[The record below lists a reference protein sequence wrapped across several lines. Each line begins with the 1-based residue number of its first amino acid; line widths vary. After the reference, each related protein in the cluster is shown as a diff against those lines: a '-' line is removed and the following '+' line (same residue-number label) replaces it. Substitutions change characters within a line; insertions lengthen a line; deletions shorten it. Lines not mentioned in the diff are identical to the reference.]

1 MSTPPGADVE
11 ALLAPY
17 SEGIA
22 ALFRPLVNLIGTVPE
37 VSGVVRFGWR
47 SVNFRHSRAGL
58 ICAAFPHADRVAL
71 YFENGR
77 LLDDPEG
84 LLEGDLKKGRFLRLY
99 PGQAIPRDAILLLV
113 AEAIAL
119 RA

>member
-1 MSTPPGADVE
+1 MSIPPGVE
-11 ALLAPY
+11 VDALLAPH
-17 SEGIA
+17 SENIA
-22 ALFRPLVNLIGTVPE
+22 ALFRPLVDLLGTVPE
-37 VSGVVRFGWR
+37 MTGVARFGWR

-58 ICAAFPHADRVAL
+58 ICAAFPYADRVAL

-77 LLDDPEG
+77 MLDDPEG

-99 PGQAIPRDAILLLV
+99 PGQPLPRDAILLLV

-119 RA
+119 RS